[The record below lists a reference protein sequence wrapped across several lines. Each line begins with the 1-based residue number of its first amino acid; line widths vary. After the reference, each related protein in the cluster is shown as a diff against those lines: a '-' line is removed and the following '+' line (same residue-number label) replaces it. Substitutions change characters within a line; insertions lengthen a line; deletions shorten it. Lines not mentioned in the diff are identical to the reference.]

1 MQVNDNM
8 QINPQAGGDTS
19 VPRSEYDKVVAER
32 DKLARAVNR
41 LINALAQ
48 RYANDLAKEVME
60 D

>member
-1 MQVNDNM
+1 MSVNKESGSD
-8 QINPQAGGDTS
+8 IS